1 VSNDQFCANDSCRQ
15 FNPPGDITALA
26 DGLEA
31 VYWKE
36 WPKVVS
42 PKMTGDEKKAM
53 MSLIN
58 RALKEPICLFFREA
72 VDPVA
77 LGIPQYFDM

>member
-1 VSNDQFCANDSCRQ
+1 MS
-15 FNPPGDITALA
+15 L
-26 DGLEA
+26 
-31 VYWKE
+31 
-36 WPKVVS
+36 
-42 PKMTGDEKKAM
+42 KMTGDEKKAM

-58 RALKEPICLFFREA
+58 RALKEPISLFFREA